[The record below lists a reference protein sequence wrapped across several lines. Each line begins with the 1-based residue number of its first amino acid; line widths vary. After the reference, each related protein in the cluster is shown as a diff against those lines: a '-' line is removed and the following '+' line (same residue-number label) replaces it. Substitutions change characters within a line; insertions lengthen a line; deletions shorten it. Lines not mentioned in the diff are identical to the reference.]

1 MERDSN
7 KRYNPG
13 FEVDPLTGEK
23 VLYGFDLLRESVFNQ
38 NQNVDKVFEYELL
51 RRKRGNRLR
60 LYTLNIPVREKIARE
75 TSGENL
81 TDDQLDAI
89 NPKLLEVNNI
99 GNTVVPMRYT
109 ANDSGELIPESNYL
123 AFVPEKTAI
132 TDSEICDYTSCQFN
146 FFTGADQPIQEAIY
160 PPGTFLRVAGEGG
173 VQQSICDYQIYFVK
187 ESNCICPIPNKE
199 TLHIMLLERDKVAAS
214 VIVIE
219 PVEFE
224 SFNLVESC
232 EDRSEEWIPRF
243 AKDSGCEFALPE
255 IEVPIEE
262 ILSKFPKLP
271 DVVQGPSGIPGLA
284 GIPGI
289 PGVSGV
295 PGVPGTAGIPG
306 EAGIPGVPGI
316 PGEAGTPGEAGVPG
330 LPGQDGEC
338 PDCPP
343 SGGGE
348 DGGDEGGDVGDGGGR
363 PEDIP
368 CQSYRVTTVGNTVI
382 GLRAGP
388 TITYRKCGPATW
400 TQVKLES
407 RGGQVTEICSIGPP
421 IFMDANNGYAAYAE
435 ANATTAATELLMTA
449 VPSIL
454 NDADEYA
461 ELFQE
466 VRGYFLELFT
476 KGKDGSDFLQSVG
489 QLTFN
494 VDTYD
499 VGRANSKIA
508 DAIGKFINTN
518 VGKTVQG
525 VVNILP
531 VITSFYN
538 LSEQDTTGG
547 VLVAGAQTIAT
558 ALITTGA
565 LTGPIGI
572 AVGVALTGISAVV
585 DNLEVPNPPIIEMIG
600 DCDVDVY
607 RPEGD
612 CCAYEISNRSLSETG
627 RFVYYDCEDGNR
639 IEAVVPPD
647 SDIEIYARQ
656 IEVTDSVLGYI
667 KGECQGGG
675 DEEEDGG
682 DGSGGGGPQPAEVI
696 IKYQHNIPN
705 AVAYLYLGN
714 LGRQSIDGREPL
726 VTTYDSDRAFVPN
739 FNISIGDVYELQFE
753 NGLTEEY
760 VITKITENSDE
771 NITSIINEG
780 ESSTALQFVGEQVT
794 FNITYTFGF
803 SPLRPTE
810 KDDGSPYGNTD
821 DIQGLGQK

>member
-1 MERDSN
+1 MERG
-7 KRYNPG
+7 KYNPG
-13 FEVDPLTGEK
+13 FEIDPLTGER
-23 VLYGFDLLRESVFNQ
+23 VLYGFDLLRESVFDQ
-38 NQNVDKVFEYELL
+38 DQNVDKVFEYELL

-60 LYTLNIPVREKIARE
+60 LYTLNIPVREKITRG

-89 NPKLLEVNNI
+89 NPKLLKVNNI
-99 GNTVVPMRYT
+99 GNTVVPMKYI
-109 ANDSGELIPESNYL
+109 ANDSGELVPESNYL
-123 AFVPEKTAI
+123 AFIPEKTAI

-255 IEVPIEE
+255 IEVPIDE

-330 LPGQDGEC
+330 VPGQDGEC

-343 SGGGE
+343 SGGGGE

-368 CQSYRVTTVGNTVI
+368 CQSYRVTTVGNKTI

-388 TITYRKCGPATW
+388 TITYRTCGPATW

-421 IFMDANNGYAAYAE
+421 IFMDPNNGYAAYAE
-435 ANATTAATELLMTA
+435 ANATTAATELLA
-449 VPSIL
+449 AAIPSIL
-454 NDADEYA
+454 NDTDGYA
-461 ELFQE
+461 ELFTDI
-466 VRGYFLELFT
+466 RGYFLELFT
-476 KGKDGSDFLQSVG
+476 KGKDGNDFLQSVG

-494 VDTYD
+494 IETYD
-499 VGRANSKIA
+499 VGRANTKITNAISKFV
-508 DAIGKFINTN
+508 DTN
-518 VGKTVQG
+518 VGKAVQG
-525 VVNILP
+525 VANILP
-531 VITSFYN
+531 IVASFYN

-547 VLVAGAQTIAT
+547 ALVAGAQTIAA
-558 ALITTGA
+558 ALGA
-565 LTGPIGI
+565 AGAVTGPIGV
-572 AVGVALTGISAVV
+572 AVGVALAGISAVV
-585 DNLEVPNPPIIEMIG
+585 DNLEVPNPPIIEMTG

-607 RPEGD
+607 RPEGP
-612 CCAYEISNRSLSETG
+612 CCAYEISNRSFSETG
-627 RFVYYDCEDGNR
+627 QFVYYDCEDGNR

-656 IEVTDSVLGYI
+656 IEITDSFLGYK
-667 KGECQGGG
+667 KGGCE
-675 DEEEDGG
+675 EEEDGG
-682 DGSGGGGPQPAEVI
+682 DGDTGEDGGGGPRPVEI
-696 IKYQHNIPN
+696 LIKYQHNIPN
-705 AVAYLYLGN
+705 AAANLYLGN
-714 LGRQSIDGREPL
+714 LGRQTINGGEPL
-726 VTTYDSDRAFVPN
+726 VTSYDSNQVSVPN
-739 FNISIGDVYELQFE
+739 FNISIGDVYVLRLE
-753 NGLTEEY
+753 NGLTKEY
-760 VITKITENSDE
+760 SISGITETSDE
-771 NITSIINEG
+771 DITSIVNEG
-780 ESSTALQFVGEQVT
+780 ESSTALQFVGKQVT
-794 FNITYTFGF
+794 FNVTYTFRF
-803 SPLRPTE
+803 SPLEPE
-810 KDDGSPYGNTD
+810 EEEDGSPYGNTD